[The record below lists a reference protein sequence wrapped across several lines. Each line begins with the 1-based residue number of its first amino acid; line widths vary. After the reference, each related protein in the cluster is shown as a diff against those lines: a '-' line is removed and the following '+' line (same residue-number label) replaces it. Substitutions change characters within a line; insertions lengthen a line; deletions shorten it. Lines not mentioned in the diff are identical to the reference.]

1 MVNMLFWFII
11 KPTGDEDPIKTIV
24 TSMAAV
30 LTTSMTL
37 RIILSV
43 RGKLDYGGSFA
54 LSNASGS
61 HASRSA
67 HVISGR
73 SAVQTNLSVH
83 PQNIDLND
91 MRAKPEGDWST
102 KPEQDWSDNKS
113 SVNENESK
121 PGVLD
126 TPGNPGVKITIDREV
141 DYDKANYRHV
151 GQAH

>member
-11 KPTGDEDPIKTIV
+11 TPTGPEDPIKTIV

-37 RIILSV
+37 RIVLSV

-54 LSNASGS
+54 PSSASGS

-67 HVISGR
+67 HAISAR
-73 SAVQTNLSVH
+73 SGVQTNVSLH
-83 PQNIDLND
+83 PQNINLNEVRTKPEAD
-91 MRAKPEGDWST
+91 WAAKPE
-102 KPEQDWSDNKS
+102 PEWSDNKS
-113 SVNENESK
+113 SVNESEVK
-121 PGVLD
+121 PVVLE
-126 TPGNPGVKITIDREV
+126 TGNPGVKITIDREV
-141 DYDKANYRHV
+141 DYGRASYPHV

>member
-11 KPTGDEDPIKTIV
+11 TPTDNTDPIKTIV

-54 LSNASGS
+54 LSNISGS

-67 HVISGR
+67 PGLSGR
-73 SAVQTNLSVH
+73 SGVQTSYSVH

-91 MRAKPEGDWST
+91 MRSKPETGWSP
-102 KPEQDWSDNKS
+102 KPEPEWSDNKS
-113 SVNENESK
+113 SVNDSEAK
-121 PGVLD
+121 PGVFD
-126 TPGNPGVKITIDREV
+126 PSPGVKVTIDTEV
-141 DYDKANYRHV
+141 DYDKATFRHV
-151 GQAH
+151 NPPQ